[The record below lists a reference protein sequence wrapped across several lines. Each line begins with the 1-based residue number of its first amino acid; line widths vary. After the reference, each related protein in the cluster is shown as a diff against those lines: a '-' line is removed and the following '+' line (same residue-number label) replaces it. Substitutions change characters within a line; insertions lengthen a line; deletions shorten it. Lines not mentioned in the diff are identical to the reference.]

1 MRPGYLSLM
10 QLVEKM
16 SLNPARLLHLPAGT
30 LEVGAQADLV
40 LFDPRESWTV
50 EPDRLHGKSHNTPF
64 KCKTLYGRVKATLL
78 GGKTVYRG

>member
-1 MRPGYLSLM
+1 MEHCPSLLESM
-10 QLVEKM
+10 AAITLRAA
-16 SLNPARLLHLPAGT
+16 SRLHLPAGT

-64 KCKTLYGRVKATLL
+64 KGKTLYGRVKATLL

>member
-1 MRPGYLSLM
+1 M

-40 LFDPRESWTV
+40 LLDPQASWVV
-50 EPDRLHGKSHNTPF
+50 EPDKLHGKSGNTPF
-64 KCKTLYGRVKATLL
+64 KGETLYGRIKATLL
-78 GGKTVYRG
+78 GGKIVYRG